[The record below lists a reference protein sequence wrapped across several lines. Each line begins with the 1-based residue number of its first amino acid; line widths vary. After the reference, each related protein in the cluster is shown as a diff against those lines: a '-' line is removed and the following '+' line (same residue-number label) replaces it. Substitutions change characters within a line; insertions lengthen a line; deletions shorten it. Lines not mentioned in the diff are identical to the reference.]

1 MLHSSSKA
9 INISVHITIL
19 KNLNL
24 NLVLIRCFEHW
35 ATSIDNQNT
44 ARAVPVDLTKL
55 TDSLLHNLHVSI
67 YLYPKRS
74 NIFPWTL
81 KKLGFPLY
89 GWNLSFKATG
99 LLETSSLLLIN
110 NFQGILITYFMGFS
124 SFNGWVSY
132 RPNWRVMVNP
142 FTWST
147 WKVPIMDIKS

>member
-74 NIFPWTL
+74 NIFP
-81 KKLGFPLY
+81 
-89 GWNLSFKATG
+89 
-99 LLETSSLLLIN
+99 
-110 NFQGILITYFMGFS
+110 
-124 SFNGWVSY
+124 
-132 RPNWRVMVNP
+132 
-142 FTWST
+142 
-147 WKVPIMDIKS
+147 